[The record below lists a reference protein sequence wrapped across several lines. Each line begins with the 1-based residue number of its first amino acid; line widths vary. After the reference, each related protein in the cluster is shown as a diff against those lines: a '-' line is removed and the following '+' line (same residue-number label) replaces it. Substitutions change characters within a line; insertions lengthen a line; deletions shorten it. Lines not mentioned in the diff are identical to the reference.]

1 MWTTNLG
8 KINSM
13 IYTSVIIYTDRD
25 PEKDNIIILGLKG
38 CTVVSY
44 HICLLWCDVMD
55 VLEKG
60 QYRAG

>member
-1 MWTTNLG
+1 
-8 KINSM
+8 M